1 MTSDQATK
9 NELGKRFKCEN
20 CNAEVLC
27 TKAGAGLVHCC
38 DQPMSLLKPKA
49 LPSSD

>member
-1 MTSDQATK
+1 MTTEAETH
-9 NELGKRFKCEN
+9 NELGKRFKCEV
-20 CNAEVLC
+20 CGCEVLC

-38 DQPMSLLKPKA
+38 DQPMTVQKPKA